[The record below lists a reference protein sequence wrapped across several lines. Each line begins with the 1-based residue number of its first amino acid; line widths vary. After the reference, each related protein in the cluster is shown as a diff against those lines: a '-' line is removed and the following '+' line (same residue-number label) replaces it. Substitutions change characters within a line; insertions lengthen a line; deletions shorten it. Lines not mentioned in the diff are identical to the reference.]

1 MDETKQMQFLSHI
14 KRKLSA
20 ESVALLDRIINEKE
34 INKAVSM
41 LKSNKSPGPDG
52 IISEFYK
59 IFWSTIRPIY
69 LKVIQDIYT
78 SEEMT
83 FTQYQAI
90 ISLLYKKE
98 SEKI

>member
-20 ESVALLDRIINEKE
+20 ESVALPDQNINEKE

-41 LKSNKSPGPDG
+41 LKNNKSPGPDG

-59 IFWSTIRPIY
+59 MCSIIRPIY
-69 LKVIQDIYT
+69 LEVIQDIYT

-83 FTQYQAI
+83 FTQLSYN
-90 ISLLYKKE
+90 ISV
-98 SEKI
+98 I